1 MSDKGGASKGV
12 LWRDPIRSPA
22 NTPPTSPISPVTAA
36 KGQGL
41 GQEKDQAQEQGLS
54 KKKKMEKEEAEEEDE
69 DNEVEEEEDDDE
81 WQPDPRRPS
90 DQVVSRIATVAATAL
105 NDESKANAP
114 SLDAKNKKKTTNKS
128 GQLL

>member
-1 MSDKGGASKGV
+1 M
-12 LWRDPIRSPA
+12 WRDPIRSPA
-22 NTPPTSPISPVTAA
+22 NTPPTSPISPVTAAGKKSTLAA